1 LQNWNNKL
9 LNWKVKKGELKKRGE
24 KIAKLE
30 QQNSEL
36 ESKKGQANT
45 KISEL
50 TNKISNLEHDRVEGE
65 EMRHQ
70 LETEL
75 IKTRKVADSKQ
86 EVYVELADKEKE
98 VNDLMEKHAAL
109 ETEHEMIKVDVQMKK
124 DEIIQLKKLGE
135 SKLELTDALQKLDV
149 SLKKIEEKDRLI
161 SDLQSKIDELE
172 LVNGESD
179 QMINSQTREM
189 RFQV

>member
-1 LQNWNNKL
+1 MNEKLNDEVNKVMEDNDNKVKMEL
-9 LNWKVKKGELKKRGE
+9 LNSEQQKLKAEIEELNFTLEIKDKSLKEIQTTNEGVIAELNELNSELKKRGE

-30 QQNSEL
+30 QQNSEFG
-36 ESKKGQANT
+36 SKKGQDNA

-50 TNKISNLEHDRVEGE
+50 TNKISNLERERVEGE
-65 EMRHQ
+65 EIRHQ

-109 ETEHEMIKVDVQMKK
+109 ETEHEMIKV
-124 DEIIQLKKLGE
+124 
-135 SKLELTDALQKLDV
+135 
-149 SLKKIEEKDRLI
+149 
-161 SDLQSKIDELE
+161 
-172 LVNGESD
+172 
-179 QMINSQTREM
+179 
-189 RFQV
+189 

>member
-1 LQNWNNKL
+1 MNE
-9 LNWKVKKGELKKRGE
+9 LNSELKKRGE

-30 QQNSEL
+30 IQNSEL
-36 ESKKGQANT
+36 EGKKEQDNA

-50 TNKISNLEHDRVEGE
+50 TNKISNLERERVEGE
-65 EMRHQ
+65 EIRHQ

-109 ETEHEMIKVDVQMKK
+109 ETEHETIKVDVQMKTE
-124 DEIIQLKKLGE
+124 EIIQLKKLGE

-149 SLKKIEEKDRLI
+149 SHKKIEEKDRFNRRPFG
-161 SDLQSKIDELE
+161 QKI
-172 LVNGESD
+172 V
-179 QMINSQTREM
+179 
-189 RFQV
+189 